1 MESLDQNQV
10 ALAEILNVLKDI
22 RGQLGGQ
29 EERLKNVENK
39 LYSNFNDLASTRN
52 NASVS
57 TIFDLREK

>member
-1 MESLDQNQV
+1 MESLGQSQV
-10 ALAEILNVLKDI
+10 ALAEILKVLKDI